1 MYCTQTIYIQIQPL
15 SFHVKPAFLYQWDLQ
30 IMEVPWVGLTATL
43 YLPVT
48 STPHFVRQADT
59 Y

>member
-15 SFHVKPAFLYQWDLQ
+15 SFYVKPAFLYQWDLQ
-30 IMEVPWVGLTATL
+30 IREVTWVGLIATQ

-48 STPHFVRQADT
+48 STCTLCV
-59 Y
+59 